1 MKYDIEKPLRL
12 QIIKFSNSVQF
23 NSYLFTCKLNSPK
36 ANYKVS
42 TSKKKETTKHKQNTI

>member
-1 MKYDIEKPLRL
+1 VL
-12 QIIKFSNSVQF
+12 IIKL

-42 TSKKKETTKHKQNTI
+42 TREEEEEKKKKKKKTKHIQTKYKTRQFK